1 MSVEIKGKDYVLV
14 NERVQDFRTLTG
26 LNYGIETTIVELDME
41 KGYVVMKATV
51 IDNINGKIVSSGT
64 AYEYKDSSFINK
76 TSFIE
81 NCETSAVGRAL
92 GFLGFGIG
100 TSIASAEE
108 VQNAIDQQ
116 PISATMEKSLR
127 QLITNNKIENEVVI
141 EVLKNYGY
149 ERLSDIKLG
158 DLNKIKGDLI

>member
-14 NERVQDFRTLTG
+14 NERVQEFRKTIG
-26 LNYGIETTIVELDME
+26 LDYGIETNIIELDME
-41 KGYVVMKATV
+41 KGYVVIQALI
-51 IDNINGKIVSSGT
+51 IDMSNGEILSSGL

-92 GFLGFGIG
+92 GFLGYGID

-116 PISATMEKSLR
+116 TITKTMENALR
-127 QLITNNKIENEVVI
+127 KLITDNKIENEVVI

>member
-26 LNYGIETTIVELDME
+26 LSYGIETTIVELDME
-41 KGYVVMKATV
+41 KGYVVMKATI

-116 PISATMEKSLR
+116 PISKTMEESLR
-127 QLITNNKIENEVVI
+127 KLISNNKIENNVVI

-149 ERLSDIKLG
+149 EKLSDIKLG

>member
-26 LNYGIETTIVELDME
+26 LSYGIETTIVELDMD
-41 KGYVVMKATV
+41 KGYVVMKATI
-51 IDNINGKIVSSGT
+51 IDNVNGKIVSSGT

-116 PISATMEKSLR
+116 PISNTMEKSLR
-127 QLITNNKIENEVVI
+127 QLITNNKIENNVVI

-149 ERLSDIKLG
+149 EKLSDIKLG

>member
-26 LNYGIETTIVELDME
+26 LSYGIETTIVELDME
-41 KGYVVMKATV
+41 KGYVVMKATI

-116 PISATMEKSLR
+116 PISNTMEKSLR
-127 QLITNNKIENEVVI
+127 QLIANNKIEDKVVI

-149 ERLSDIKLG
+149 EKLSDIKLG

>member
-26 LNYGIETTIVELDME
+26 LSYGIETTIVELDME
-41 KGYVVMKATV
+41 KGYVVMKATI
-51 IDNINGKIVSSGT
+51 IDNVNGKIVSSGT

-116 PISATMEKSLR
+116 PISKTMEESLR
-127 QLITNNKIENEVVI
+127 KLISNNKIENNVVI

-149 ERLSDIKLG
+149 EKLSDIKLG